1 MQNNMSDKI
10 KHIIVG
16 FTLAVLIV
24 PLTYFFDF
32 NAVVGWDFAISSVV
46 FIGKEI
52 YDKYKP
58 QPTGFDKADLFCDYL
73 GWLFG
78 VIVAFWI
85 VGIAYVI

>member
-1 MQNNMSDKI
+1 MNDKL

-32 NAVVGWDFAISSVV
+32 NAVVVWNFLISSVV
-46 FIGKEI
+46 FIGKELI
-52 YDKYKP
+52 DLK
-58 QPTGFDKADLFCDYL
+58 TSGFDKVDLFCDYL
-73 GWLFG
+73 GWGSG

-85 VGIAYVI
+85 VGLLKIIFG

>member
-1 MQNNMSDKI
+1 MTDKQ
-10 KHIIVG
+10 KHFSVG
-16 FTLAVLIV
+16 FLFAVLIV

-32 NAVVGWDFAISSVV
+32 HAVVAWDFAISSMV

-52 YDKYKP
+52 YDSYKP

-85 VGIAYVI
+85 VGLIHILL

>member
-1 MQNNMSDKI
+1 MTDKI

-16 FTLAVLIV
+16 FTFAVLIV

-46 FIGKEI
+46 FFWKELSDI
-52 YDKYKP
+52 KT
-58 QPTGFDKADLFCDYL
+58 TGFDKADLFCDYL

-85 VGIAYVI
+85 VGLIHIIL

>member
-1 MQNNMSDKI
+1 MSNDKI
-10 KHIIVG
+10 KHIIAG

-32 NAVVGWDFAISSVV
+32 NAVVGWNFLISSVV

-52 YDKYKP
+52 KDRK
-58 QPTGFDKADLFCDYL
+58 TSGFDKVDLFCDYL
-73 GWLFG
+73 GWFG
-78 VIVAFWI
+78 GCIVAFWI

>member
-1 MQNNMSDKI
+1 MNDKI

-16 FTLAVLIV
+16 AMLAVLIV

-32 NAVVGWDFAISSVV
+32 NAVVVWNFLISSVV

-52 YDKYKP
+52 KDRK
-58 QPTGFDKADLFCDYL
+58 TSGFDKVDLFCDYL
-73 GWLFG
+73 GWFGG

-85 VGIAYVI
+85 VGLIHIFL